1 MGKPPMPRPAALP
14 PPAAHPSI
22 LGSSFARLRAQK
34 SKAAASV
41 FTADDTIA
49 TSPQGLTKPKSTAK
63 ATLLGQ

>member
-1 MGKPPMPRPAALP
+1 MGKPPAPRVQGLP

-49 TSPQGLTKPKSTAK
+49 TSPQGLMKEKSTAK
-63 ATLLGQ
+63 STLLGN